1 MASEPRP
8 LSPTY
13 IHIKNASVI
22 TVDATAGVLSNCD
35 VLLENDAIRATGP
48 NLDVPSD
55 VSLTVIDA
63 TNCIVVPGFVNGHHH
78 LWQHLIRGV
87 STDWSLFDYLVS
99 IRSLYGSV
107 YTADDVELA
116 YYAGALDLLNNGV
129 TCILEH
135 SHIINSPEH
144 ADAAIRGLKKLAQ
157 RVRDA
162 RRVREVHFTNNN
174 PAEELLTFGIAPTE
188 PESQPLDETVRQ
200 ILLSRDLGARITT
213 MHVAMGPYDTAHQEV
228 VQHLANEH
236 ILGPDLVFS
245 HGASLTDSELD
256 SIRST
261 GAGVVS
267 TPDTELQ
274 MGMGFPVAFRATDK
288 GCNAC
293 LGLDITSNQGNDFM
307 TQMRLALQVQ
317 RAVDNQGGLPL
328 AIRRKT
334 AEVLRMGTLG
344 GAEVLRVDHLVGS
357 IAVGKKADLVIF
369 RCDDISTLP
378 VHDPTAT
385 VIFHTS
391 SANIDTVIVNG
402 RIVKKDGR
410 LVGADWPSVR
420 SAVLSQSERIK
431 AQAAKVDLGAARAK
445 WLEVF
450 FSATVML
457 TATRSS
463 VDFCVYRLDL
473 HMKIVLILRVV
484 VRK

>member
-1 MASEPRP
+1 MATKL

-22 TVDATAGVLSNCD
+22 TVDTTAGTLNSCD
-35 VLLENDAIRATGP
+35 VLLENDVIRAIGP
-48 NLDVPSD
+48 NLTVPSD
-55 VSLTVIDA
+55 GKLTVIDA
-63 TNCIVVPGFVNGHHH
+63 TNCIVVPGFVDGHH

-87 STDWSLFDYLVS
+87 TDWSLFDYLVS

-116 YYAGALDLLNNGV
+116 YYAGAMDLLNNGV

-135 SHIINSPEH
+135 CHIINSPEH
-144 ADAAIRGLKKLAQ
+144 ADAAIRGLKKAGVRGCFCYGFYENPPIDGCHVPGVDLNKFDQAQ
-157 RVRDA
+157 RVCDA
-162 RRVREVHFTNNN
+162 RRVREVHFSSND
-174 PAEELLTFGIAPTE
+174 PAEDLLTFGIAPTE
-188 PESQPLDETVRQ
+188 PESQSLDETVRQ
-200 ILLSRDLGARITT
+200 ILLSRELGARITT

-228 VQHLANEH
+228 VQHLENGG

-256 SIRST
+256 SIRSAR
-261 GAGVVS
+261 AGLVG

-274 MGMGFPVAFRATDK
+274 MGMGFPAVFRATDK

-293 LGLDITSNQGNDFM
+293 LGLDITSNQGNDFVA
-307 TQMRLALQVQ
+307 QMKLALQVH
-317 RAVDNQGGLPL
+317 RAVDNQGGFPV
-328 AIRRKT
+328 AIKRKT

-369 RCDDISTLP
+369 RCDDISTVP

-385 VIFHTS
+385 VVFHTS

-402 RIVKKDGR
+402 RVLKKDGS
-410 LVGADWPSVR
+410 LVGANWPSMR
-420 SAVLSQSERIK
+420 SALLSQSERIK
-431 AQAAKVDLGAARAK
+431 AQAAKVDLAAAKAK

-450 FSATVML
+450 SCPL
-457 TATRSS
+457 
-463 VDFCVYRLDL
+463 
-473 HMKIVLILRVV
+473 
-484 VRK
+484 

>member
-1 MASEPRP
+1 MA
-8 LSPTY
+8 
-13 IHIKNASVI
+13 I
-22 TVDATAGVLSNCD
+22 DATAGVLSNCD

-144 ADAAIRGLKKLAQ
+144 ADAAIRGLKKAGIRGTFCYGFYENPPIDGCHVPGVDLNKFDQAQ

-450 FSATVML
+450 SRPL
-457 TATRSS
+457 
-463 VDFCVYRLDL
+463 
-473 HMKIVLILRVV
+473 
-484 VRK
+484 